1 MHGTSAVADE
11 PFPEGTRS
19 SAGQVRVLVASSDL
33 MVSDLLTTALG
44 VAGFDAHSSMPVG
57 SSNSWRPDVA
67 LLEVDGADHTA
78 TMELI
83 GRIRRANVP
92 VAVMLRERT
101 PSSIE
106 MCLNAGAASVIDI
119 ESPLASLLE
128 QLRRLTRSTA
138 CAIPESEIIP
148 IPASATQRKFP
159 ADDPFESARRAPF
172 NILTPRERAVLAE
185 LMEGH
190 PAEAI
195 ARNGW
200 VAVSTVRS
208 QIKAILQKLGVNS
221 QLAAVAMARQVEWWN
236 EE

>member
-1 MHGTSAVADE
+1 
-11 PFPEGTRS
+11 
-19 SAGQVRVLVASSDL
+19 
-33 MVSDLLTTALG
+33 
-44 VAGFDAHSSMPVG
+44 MPVG